1 MADQPA
7 VVRAGTLPGS
17 EVPPGLL
24 LPGRQKA
31 LILGSVLLALFLAA
45 LDATVVGV
53 ALPRVVA
60 DLGGLDLFAWPITAY
75 LLSSTVT
82 VPVIGRLSDL
92 YGRKPLL
99 MAGIV
104 VFLIGSAL
112 SGAAGTMEA
121 LIGFRTIQGFGAG
134 LIMANAFTILGDL
147 FAPADR
153 ARWMGLFAG
162 TFALANVVG
171 PLAGGLITD
180 NASWRWVFYI
190 NLPIGAVALI
200 AVSWQLPWFRT
211 AVKAKVDYL
220 GGAILIVAGT
230 SLLLGF
236 SWAGNQFGWGETPVV
251 AAFAIAAIS
260 IAGFVFVEARA
271 GDDAVLPLRLFTNR
285 VFLVIMVVAATTG
298 VAMFGVIQFMPLFL
312 QGAQGVSAANS
323 GTVTMPL
330 ALGLVAGSVLSG
342 QLQNRLG
349 IFRPLAIVGGLM
361 MISGNFLLSTL
372 DGDSSATLT
381 RGYMVLVGLG
391 IGLAMP
397 LFSVAIQNALPYRL
411 LGVGTA
417 SNQFFRQIGATIGI
431 AMFGSLLASGF
442 ASKLAAAF
450 PSGVDALRDNPQLLL
465 DPDRLARFHATVEA
479 RAPGTADGV
488 VATAREAL
496 GTTVTDLFFVAAIVM
511 IVAVS
516 AMTLLPK
523 IQLRSRADVLA
534 EAKAS
539 RDGPS

>member
-1 MADQPA
+1 MADQSTA
-7 VVRAGTLPGS
+7 VRARKSQGS

-24 LPGRQKA
+24 LPDRQKA
-31 LILGSVLLALFLAA
+31 LILASVLLALFLAA
-45 LDATVVGV
+45 LDATIVGV
-53 ALPRVVA
+53 ALPRIVA

-75 LLSSTVT
+75 LLASTVT

-99 MAGIV
+99 IIGIV
-104 VFLIGSAL
+104 VFLAGSAM
-112 SGAAGTMEA
+112 SGAAGSMES
-121 LIGFRTIQGFGAG
+121 LIGFRAVQGFGAG
-134 LIMANAFTILGDL
+134 LILANAFTILGDL

-162 TFALANVVG
+162 VFALANVVG
-171 PLAGGLITD
+171 PLAGGFITD

-190 NLPIGAVALI
+190 NLPIGAVALL
-200 AVSWQLPWFRT
+200 AVSWQLPWFRQR
-211 AVKAKVDYL
+211 VRAKVDYL
-220 GGAILIVAGT
+220 GGAILIAAGT

-251 AAFAIAAIS
+251 ATFAVAAASIAA
-260 IAGFVFVEARA
+260 FVLVEARA
-271 GDDAVLPLRLFTNR
+271 GDDAVLPLRLFKNR
-285 VFLVIMVVAATTG
+285 VFLVIIVVAATTG

-312 QGAQGVSAANS
+312 QGAQGVSASNS

-349 IFRPLAIVGGLM
+349 MFRSLAIVGGLM
-361 MISGNFLLSTL
+361 MIAGNFLLSTL
-372 DGDSSATLT
+372 DGDSPTNLT

-431 AMFGSLLASGF
+431 ATFGSLLASQF
-442 ASKLAAAF
+442 ASKLAIAF

-465 DPDRLARFHATVEA
+465 DPDRLARFHASVEA

-488 VATAREAL
+488 VTTAREAL
-496 GTTVTDLFFVAAIVM
+496 GETVTDLFFIAAVVM
-511 IVAVS
+511 IVAVVV
-516 AMTLLPK
+516 MTLLPK
-523 IQLRSRADVLA
+523 IELRSRAEVLR
-534 EAKAS
+534 EAKS
-539 RDGPS
+539 SEGGSS